1 MAITILIV
9 DDDKLLV
16 DKLEE
21 TVNWSKIGIDMVFT
35 ANNIRQAQKLLE
47 EYPIEML
54 LCDIDMPQG
63 NGLELLEWI
72 RYKKLDIE
80 CAFLSSYAN
89 FAYAQMALKLSS
101 REYLLK
107 PISNTDL
114 EIALLRLVE
123 IVKEKQQKTKAQENT
138 EQKEKKL
145 WEDLLI
151 QCMQEEYWIE
161 QAKKKYD
168 DPEEKFCLIQL
179 RVLEIPSKEY
189 YKKEISLE
197 NFVIENVTT
206 EFFETRGRRVEAI
219 VHASDLEWAI
229 VLRNVIRN
237 AGDEEKLE
245 EWRKCLSGAVP
256 ARFCTYMGKPVTLEE
271 IPKSRD
277 KLEEIE
283 KYAVPDETGI
293 LYEDRWYFVEREY
306 QKPSWK
312 TYLAEMEQTDSV
324 QQVRKSLQGY
334 ITQRRAA
341 GGMRKDFTVR
351 FIGELVQT
359 VYGYLKDRGIAFEQI
374 FEREEFEH
382 RRQEACLSVVGS
394 REFIEYLFAVLE
406 GQKKSETHSDNVVD
420 QLKKYI
426 EQNLGEDLS
435 RPVLA
440 GKVFLSE
447 DYVSKLFMKTTGMS
461 LPNYIAERRI
471 ERAKEY
477 LRTSSLP
484 ISKIAMEVGYG
495 NFSYFSKTF
504 RELVGCTPNE
514 YRSRQK

>member
-1 MAITILIV
+1 M
-9 DDDKLLV
+9 
-16 DKLEE
+16 
-21 TVNWSKIGIDMVFT
+21 
-35 ANNIRQAQKLLE
+35 
-47 EYPIEML
+47 
-54 LCDIDMPQG
+54 
-63 NGLELLEWI
+63 
-72 RYKKLDIE
+72 
-80 CAFLSSYAN
+80 
-89 FAYAQMALKLSS
+89 
-101 REYLLK
+101 
-107 PISNTDL
+107 
-114 EIALLRLVE
+114 
-123 IVKEKQQKTKAQENT
+123 
-138 EQKEKKL
+138 
-145 WEDLLI
+145 
-151 QCMQEEYWIE
+151 
-161 QAKKKYD
+161 
-168 DPEEKFCLIQL
+168 
-179 RVLEIPSKEY
+179 
-189 YKKEISLE
+189 
-197 NFVIENVTT
+197 
-206 EFFETRGRRVEAI
+206 
-219 VHASDLEWAI
+219 
-229 VLRNVIRN
+229 
-237 AGDEEKLE
+237 
-245 EWRKCLSGAVP
+245 
-256 ARFCTYMGKPVTLEE
+256 
-271 IPKSRD
+271 
-277 KLEEIE
+277 
-283 KYAVPDETGI
+283 PDETGI
-293 LYEDRWYFVEREY
+293 LYEDRGYFVEREY

-382 RRQEACLSVVGS
+382 RRREACLSVVGS

>member
-1 MAITILIV
+1 
-9 DDDKLLV
+9 
-16 DKLEE
+16 
-21 TVNWSKIGIDMVFT
+21 
-35 ANNIRQAQKLLE
+35 
-47 EYPIEML
+47 
-54 LCDIDMPQG
+54 
-63 NGLELLEWI
+63 
-72 RYKKLDIE
+72 
-80 CAFLSSYAN
+80 
-89 FAYAQMALKLSS
+89 
-101 REYLLK
+101 
-107 PISNTDL
+107 
-114 EIALLRLVE
+114 
-123 IVKEKQQKTKAQENT
+123 
-138 EQKEKKL
+138 
-145 WEDLLI
+145 
-151 QCMQEEYWIE
+151 
-161 QAKKKYD
+161 
-168 DPEEKFCLIQL
+168 
-179 RVLEIPSKEY
+179 
-189 YKKEISLE
+189 
-197 NFVIENVTT
+197 
-206 EFFETRGRRVEAI
+206 
-219 VHASDLEWAI
+219 
-229 VLRNVIRN
+229 
-237 AGDEEKLE
+237 
-245 EWRKCLSGAVP
+245 
-256 ARFCTYMGKPVTLEE
+256 MGKPVTLEE

-382 RRQEACLSVVGS
+382 RRREACLSVVGS

-514 YRSRQK
+514 YRSRQKMQ